1 MIKNCILLDKSDIQA
16 IIAEHFHVDLNDVI
30 MHVSTVT
37 VTNLSEEGEKYED
50 VDQYTKRSEE
60 IRDRIKELR

>member
-37 VTNLSEEGEKYED
+37 VTNLSEEGEKD
-50 VDQYTKRSEE
+50 DTR
-60 IRDRIKELR
+60 

>member
-30 MHVSTVT
+30 MHNSTVS
-37 VTNLSEEGEKYED
+37 NIPEEKQD
-50 VDQYTKRSEE
+50 DTR
-60 IRDRIKELR
+60 